1 MSPVAWVAAVA
12 LSIIAQA
19 PPAPG
24 ARPERIVSLN
34 LCTDQLLL
42 QLVEP
47 TRIAAVTNLA
57 TDPEQSV
64 QADRAR
70 AVPAGRATAEEVIL
84 LRPDLALAGEYGAR
98 EAVEVLR
105 RWGVPIVQFAPAESW
120 EAIREQLRRAAG
132 AVGEVDR
139 AESLLGRM
147 DASLKALEV
156 KEPAPKPGAIVIQHD
171 GGTFGSGTLPD
182 VVLRAA
188 GFRNVA
194 SELGIVGYGS
204 IALER
209 LLLSDP
215 DLVVILNYH
224 GEVATLGRIYL
235 RHAALRGHSL
245 GRIEL
250 PAAAFMC
257 GTTETVK
264 VVEHLVAW
272 RERALAGA
280 RK

>member
-1 MSPVAWVAAVA
+1 MSPVAWVAA
-12 LSIIAQA
+12 LGFSIIAQV
-19 PPAPG
+19 PPAQRP
-24 ARPERIVSLN
+24 RPERIVSLN

-47 TRIAAVTNLA
+47 KRIAAITNLA

-70 AVPAGRATAEEVIL
+70 AVPVGRATAEEVIL

-105 RWGVPIVQFAPAESW
+105 RWGIPIVQFAPAESW
-120 EAIREQLRRAAG
+120 EAIREQLRRAAI
-132 AVGEVDR
+132 AVGEVER
-139 AESLLGRM
+139 AESLVERM
-147 DASLKALEV
+147 EASLKALEFR
-156 KEPAPKPGAIVIQHD
+156 EPAPTLRAIVIQHD

-182 VVLRAA
+182 AVLRAA

-194 SELGIVGYGS
+194 SELGIIGYGS
-204 IALER
+204 IALEQ
-209 LLLSDP
+209 LLVSNP

-235 RHAALRGHSL
+235 RHSALRGHSL

-264 VVEHLVAW
+264 VAQHLVAW

-280 RK
+280 PK